1 MDVVIYNQK
10 EGRKGDYNHE
20 DYQHPENEKF
30 LRIATPRVNAI
41 IDKLDILSNCAG
53 SNYNYTDEQVEVMFQ
68 AIRDAVDN
76 CYQQF
81 QPKVKTEK
89 ERFTF

>member
-1 MDVVIYNQK
+1 MKTNNTI
-10 EGRKGDYNHE
+10 
-20 DYQHPENEKF
+20 PENETKNEKF

-53 SNYNYTDEQVEVMFQ
+53 SNYEYTEEQVETMFK
-68 AIRDAVDN
+68 ALRDAMDA
-76 CYQQF
+76 CYNEF
-81 QPKVKTEK
+81 CPKVKSEK